1 MNVWPFARRLPW
13 VLRST
18 RRPAGKSLRVKKL
31 INDAGPVVHE
41 ALTGVARVTE
51 AVGAVLRALAE
62 A

>member
-1 MNVWPFARRLPW
+1 
-13 VLRST
+13 
-18 RRPAGKSLRVKKL
+18 VKKL